1 MTIERVLTLLQTR
14 ADTPERARELAS
26 MGYMQWLGS
35 LPGCASYEKEAMR
48 AWRRAQPF
56 AGTDPAVAV
65 FCEMLQQSIR
75 RPAVPLDL
83 PLPQPQRRGGARK
96 RRLSI

>member
-14 ADTPERARELAS
+14 AETPERARELAS

-35 LPGCASYEKEAMR
+35 LPGCASYKEEALH
-48 AWRRAQPF
+48 AWTCAQPF

-65 FCEMLQQSIR
+65 LCDLLHHSIR
-75 RPAVPLDL
+75 CPAVPLDL